1 MLAQEVAVLDGDSPL
16 WEGAR
21 ALLNAALL
29 LEQQEESYVW
39 HGWTRRQIETFLRG
53 LPSPCSL
60 VAAVWQAALPE
71 QLSGQDR
78 GATEGAERLKLGLV
92 CEVVGGEI
100 RSLRTFEALRA
111 AGLKA
116 VEELEPGYEDGL
128 AILRA
133 AHALVAP
140 VAWALFTDWQTWNEW
155 LLGSDEGQSPEKAVD
170 KGALLTALAQAGR
183 CVLLGTQ
190 TAHRYL

>member
-1 MLAQEVAVLDGDSPL
+1 VLAQEVAVLDGDSPL
-16 WEGAR
+16 WERAR
-21 ALLNAALL
+21 GLLNAALL
-29 LEQQEESYVW
+29 LEQQDEGYVW
-39 HGWTRRQIETFLRG
+39 HGWTRGQIEAFLRG
-53 LPSPCSL
+53 LPSPCCL
-60 VAAVWQAALPE
+60 VVAVWQAALPE
-71 QLSGQDR
+71 QAAAHVPDGR
-78 GATEGAERLKLGLV
+78 AAEQLMLGLV
-92 CEVVGGEI
+92 CEVVEGEV

-116 VEELEPGYEDGL
+116 VAELEPGYEDGL

-155 LLGSDEGQSPEKAVD
+155 LYGSDETQPPESVVD

>member
-16 WEGAR
+16 WEHAR
-21 ALLNAALL
+21 GLLNAALL
-29 LEQQEESYVW
+29 LEQQDEGYVW
-39 HGWTRRQIETFLRG
+39 HGWTRGQIEAFLRG
-53 LPSPCSL
+53 LPSPCCL
-60 VAAVWQAALPE
+60 VVAVWQAALPE
-71 QLSGQDR
+71 RTAAHASDGRAAEQLM
-78 GATEGAERLKLGLV
+78 LGLV
-92 CEVVGGEI
+92 CEVVEGEV

-116 VEELEPGYEDGL
+116 VDALEPGYEDGL

-155 LLGSDEGQSPEKAVD
+155 LYGSDEAQPPEGAVD

>member
-1 MLAQEVAVLDGDSPL
+1 MLAQELAVIDGDSPL
-16 WEGAR
+16 WERAR
-21 ALLNAALL
+21 GLLNAALL
-29 LEQQEESYVW
+29 LEQQDEGYVW
-39 HGWTRRQIETFLRG
+39 HGWTKGQIEAFLRG
-53 LPSPCSL
+53 LPSPCCL
-60 VAAVWQAALPE
+60 VVAVWQAALPE
-71 QLSGQDR
+71 QLS
-78 GATEGAERLKLGLV
+78 AHTLEGEAAERLMLGLV
-92 CEVVGGEI
+92 CEVVEGEV

-140 VAWALFTDWQTWNEW
+140 VAWALFTDWRTWNEW
-155 LLGSDEGQSPEKAVD
+155 LLGSDEGLPPQRAVD

>member
-1 MLAQEVAVLDGDSPL
+1 MLAQEVAVFDGDSPL
-16 WEGAR
+16 WERAR

-29 LEQQEESYVW
+29 LEEHDESYVW
-39 HGWTRRQIETFLRG
+39 HGWTRSQIEAFLQG

-60 VAAVWQAALPE
+60 VVAVWQAAMPE
-71 QLSGQDR
+71 QA
-78 GATEGAERLKLGLV
+78 ATQTREATAERLLLGLV

-100 RSLRTFEALRA
+100 RSIRTFDSLRT

-116 VEELEPGYEDGL
+116 VDELEPGYEDGL

-133 AHALVAP
+133 AHTLVAP

-155 LLGSDEGQSPEKAVD
+155 LLGSAEEQSSERAVD
-170 KGALLTALAQAGR
+170 KGALLTALVQAGR

>member
-16 WEGAR
+16 WERAR
-21 ALLNAALL
+21 GLLNAALL
-29 LEQQEESYVW
+29 LEQQDEGYVW
-39 HGWTRRQIETFLRG
+39 HGWTRGQIEAFLHG
-53 LPSPCSL
+53 LPSPCCL
-60 VAAVWQAALPE
+60 VVAVWQAALPE
-71 QLSGQDR
+71 QAAAYVPDGR
-78 GATEGAERLKLGLV
+78 AAEQLMLGLV
-92 CEVVGGEI
+92 CEVVEGEV

-116 VEELEPGYEDGL
+116 VDELEPGYEDGL

-155 LLGSDEGQSPEKAVD
+155 LYGSDETQPSESVVD

>member
-1 MLAQEVAVLDGDSPL
+1 MLAQEVAILDGNSPL
-16 WEGAR
+16 WERAR

-29 LEQQEESYVW
+29 LEQHDESYVW
-39 HGWTRRQIETFLRG
+39 HGWTKRQIEAFLQR

-60 VAAVWQAALPE
+60 VVAVWQAALPE
-71 QLSGQDR
+71 QASAQVR
-78 GATEGAERLKLGLV
+78 GAAAERLMLGLV
-92 CEVVGGEI
+92 CEVVEGEI
-100 RSLRTFEALRA
+100 RSLRTFESLQA

-116 VEELEPGYEDGL
+116 VDELEPGYEDGL

-155 LLGSDEGQSPEKAVD
+155 LFGPDEGQPLKDAVD